1 MSLFDENITRRAFL
15 GGGVKTA
22 ALLFAAPALINVDR
36 VMKIWVPGDDKII
49 LDPNEVN
56 FTLQGLVPGS
66 AVYVANA
73 LTGEVY
79 IRERVNASSK
89 GWKLPFDNSLGDPLG
104 IHIKRQG
111 YRAMRI
117 DSMAPAVV
125 GGEIKI
131 VGMPIKDEIYL
142 GNV

>member
-1 MSLFDENITRRAFL
+1 MSLFDENISRRSFL

-36 VMKIWVPGDDKII
+36 MMKIWVPGDDKII
-49 LDPNEVN
+49 LDPNEIN
-56 FTLQGLVPGS
+56 FTLQGLIPGS
-66 AVYVANA
+66 AVYVGNS

-79 IRERVNASSK
+79 ISERVNAHRK
-89 GWKLPFDNSLGDPLG
+89 GWKLPFDNSLGEPVS
-104 IHIKRQG
+104 IRIRKAG
-111 YRAMRI
+111 YKSMTI
-117 DSMAPAVV
+117 DSMTPAIK

-131 VGMPIKDEIYL
+131 VGMPILDQIYA